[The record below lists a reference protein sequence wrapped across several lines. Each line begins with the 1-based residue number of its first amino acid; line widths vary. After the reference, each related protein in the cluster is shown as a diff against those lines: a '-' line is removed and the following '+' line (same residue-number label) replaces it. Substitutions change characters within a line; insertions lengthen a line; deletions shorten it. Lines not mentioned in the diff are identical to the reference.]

1 MAGHKALGRGLD
13 ALFGGGNAAR
23 PKAETAVA
31 AARTTETVETSAM
44 REIAVELIQPN
55 RHQPRTQFDP
65 AALQE
70 LSDSIKQ
77 HGLAQPLLVTEL
89 EGGRYEL
96 VAGERRLRAAKLAG
110 LTHVPCTVKKYSNRE
125 RFEVA
130 LIENIQRQDLNALEE
145 AVAFN
150 AIMVEY
156 NLTQDQLAAGL
167 GKSRSSI
174 ANSLR
179 LLRLHDDVQAAV
191 RGGLLSEGH
200 AKCLAGVADQDEQLK
215 WMRRIIDEKLSVRD
229 LENFLS
235 ETKIAKGAG
244 LKKAAAK
251 NRSAEILRY
260 EEEFQRALGR
270 RVEIQSTGQ
279 KGWLRFAFYSPSDLD
294 LLCRQLGLI
303 NTKNEKE
310 FN

>member
-1 MAGHKALGRGLD
+1 
-13 ALFGGGNAAR
+13 
-23 PKAETAVA
+23 
-31 AARTTETVETSAM
+31 
-44 REIAVELIQPN
+44 
-55 RHQPRTQFDP
+55 
-65 AALQE
+65 
-70 LSDSIKQ
+70 
-77 HGLAQPLLVTEL
+77 LVTEL
-89 EGGRYEL
+89 EGGRFEL
-96 VAGERRLRAAKLAG
+96 VAGERRLRASKMAG
-110 LTHVPCTVKKYSNRE
+110 LTHVPCTIKKYSNRE

-156 NLTQDQLAAGL
+156 NLTQDQLAVGL

-179 LLRLHDDVQAAV
+179 LLRLHDEVQAAV

-200 AKCLAGVADQDEQLK
+200 AKCLAGVADQEEQLK
-215 WMRRIIDEKLSVRD
+215 WMRRVIDEKLSVRD
-229 LENFLS
+229 LENLLF
-235 ETKIAKGAG
+235 ETKPLKGAAG
-244 LKKAAAK
+244 SRKSAKKDP
-251 NRSAEILRY
+251 SAEIKRY

-270 RVEIQSTGQ
+270 RVEIQSAGQ

-303 NTKNEKE
+303 NNKNEKE
-310 FN
+310 FS